1 MEDLYLAAAQ
11 GIAWL
16 GKGNAGVYAIVSRRA
31 KKIAVK
37 CVQYALHDWGQVGS
51 PQGQSN
57 ERLPVLLGE
66 ARVLA

>member
-1 MEDLYLAAAQ
+1 MQEFMPSFWRDA
-11 GIAWL
+11 
-16 GKGNAGVYAIVSRRA
+16 VMCSRRA
-31 KKIAVK
+31 KMIAVK
-37 CVQYALHDWGQVGS
+37 CMQYALHDWGQVGS

>member
-1 MEDLYLAAAQ
+1 MC
-11 GIAWL
+11 
-16 GKGNAGVYAIVSRRA
+16 SRRG

-37 CVQYALHDWGQVGS
+37 CMQYALHDWGQVGS
-51 PQGQSN
+51 PQGQAN

>member
-1 MEDLYLAAAQ
+1 MQEFMLSFWRDA
-11 GIAWL
+11 
-16 GKGNAGVYAIVSRRA
+16 VMCSRRG

-37 CVQYALHDWGQVGS
+37 CMQYALHDWGQVGS
-51 PQGQSN
+51 PQGQAN

>member
-1 MEDLYLAAAQ
+1 MY
-11 GIAWL
+11 
-16 GKGNAGVYAIVSRRA
+16 SRRA

-37 CVQYALHDWGQVGS
+37 CMQYALHDWGQVGS
-51 PQGQSN
+51 PQGQAN